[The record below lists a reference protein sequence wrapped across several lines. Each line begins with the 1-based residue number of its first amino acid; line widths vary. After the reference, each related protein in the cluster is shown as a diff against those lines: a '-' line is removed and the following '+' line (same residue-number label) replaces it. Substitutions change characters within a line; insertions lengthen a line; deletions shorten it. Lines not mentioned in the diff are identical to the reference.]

1 MRALLDWLDNH
12 IEPYVSFRFVIG
24 LVFTAIFLNWA
35 IGLGLWLHEANRA
48 TTGGSPR
55 EQQLM
60 RIAKNY
66 AFVLLLRSVSWRN
79 LRAHVGLMVEI
90 VLLLLLA
97 AGLATGVFATP

>member
-1 MRALLDWLDNH
+1 
-12 IEPYVSFRFVIG
+12 
-24 LVFTAIFLNWA
+24 
-35 IGLGLWLHEANRA
+35 
-48 TTGGSPR
+48 
-55 EQQLM
+55 M